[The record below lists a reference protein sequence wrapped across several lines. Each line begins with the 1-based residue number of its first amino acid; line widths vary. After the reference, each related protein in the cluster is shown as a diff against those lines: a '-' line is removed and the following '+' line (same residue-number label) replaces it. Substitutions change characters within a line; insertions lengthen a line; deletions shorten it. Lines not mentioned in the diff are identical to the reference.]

1 MKLSELIQHVGDE
14 CIQMQNLEQSLV
26 RVVQKKN
33 DGEITF
39 ATSKGKASQLAKCA
53 VLGGKPDHVGLVV
66 WLPREKLPES
76 MR

>member
-14 CIQMQNLEQSLV
+14 HIELQNIDSSLV
-26 RVVQKKN
+26 KAKTCKQ

-39 ATSKGKASQLAKCA
+39 ATDKSKVIDRAIGN
-53 VLGGKPDHVGLVV
+53 KPKHVGLIV
-66 WLPREKLPES
+66 WLPRERLPES

>member
-14 CIQMQNLEQSLV
+14 HVQLQNLDESLIKA
-26 RVVQKKN
+26 RTATN

-39 ATSKGKASQLAKCA
+39 ATDKSKVIERA
-53 VLGGKPDHVGLVV
+53 VGRKTSHIGLVV
-66 WLPREKLPES
+66 WLPRDRLPES